1 MKFKFAFVLLI
12 LLSGCAQI
20 GIGNPQGNV
29 PEQPEVSV
37 PTLTPIPTA
46 TPTDE
51 PTATLIPSPTPEP
64 TNTPTATPDLDYF
77 ALSNVASQT
86 RGGTQVEIAYLLIG
100 DKQLFEDEIAEF
112 IENDP
117 DLFADTP
124 VLAYAVFNI
133 TNNSGKGIHLHPRN
147 GRVVINEEQIK
158 LADYDSY
165 TSVDDRF
172 DGAYYAGERVV
183 GGGVWFG
190 IKESEIDE
198 IDQMVLVFHGP
209 YYVDEKV
216 YAKDYY
222 FLLDLSE
229 HVIEEIPDFE

>member
-1 MKFKFAFVLLI
+1 MNIKYTFILFLL
-12 LLSGCAQI
+12 LVGCSQVHDGNDLITAQ
-20 GIGNPQGNV
+20 
-29 PEQPEVSV
+29 EQPEVA
-37 PTLTPIPTA
+37 LETA
-46 TPTDE
+46 TQRPTNTQ
-51 PTATLIPSPTPEP
+51 PATPKPSATDSPTPEP
-64 TNTPTATPDLDYF
+64 TATATATPDLDYF

-86 RGGTQVEIAYLLIG
+86 RGGTMVEIAYVLVG
-100 DKQLFEDEIAEF
+100 DKQLFEAELA
-112 IENDP
+112 EYVETSP

-124 VLAYAVFNI
+124 VVAYVIFNI
-133 TNNSGKGIHLHPRN
+133 SNNSGKGIHLHPRN
-147 GRVVINEEQIK
+147 GQVVINEEQIR

-190 IKESEIDE
+190 IKESDVNEIN
-198 IDQMVLVFHGP
+198 QMVIVMHGP
-209 YYVDEKV
+209 YYVEEKV

-229 HVIEEIPDFE
+229 HVIEEIPVFE